1 MKELLKQKAP
11 FMSKVFAN
19 LILQGSIAYTA
30 ALQRSPHVARNILV
44 YTLMFVM
51 AVLAMIFASLSIQVR
66 FFLFTIISMLF
77 GAILGAA
84 RDLDKRVIQETL
96 GDILGVF
103 VAMFVLGAISVQF
116 NVNIFPLAL
125 LLLMG
130 LIGLMVSRAVV
141 SKEKRSAFS
150 KAFVVVFAVYIL
162 VDTNLILQRNY
173 SGNFVNASF
182 DYFTDISQMFSGLVP
197 TNI

>member
-51 AVLAMIFASLSIQVR
+51 AVLVMIFASLSIQVR

-103 VAMFVLGAISVQF
+103 VTMCVLGAISVQF

-173 SGNFVNASF
+173 SGNFVDASF

>member
-51 AVLAMIFASLSIQVR
+51 AVLTMIFASLSIQVR
-66 FFLFTIISMLF
+66 FVLFTIISALF
-77 GAILGAA
+77 GSILGVV
-84 RDLDKRVIQETL
+84 RNLDKDTIQETL
-96 GDILGVF
+96 GDIIGVF
-103 VAMFVLGAISVQF
+103 VAMFVLGLISVQF

-125 LLLMG
+125 LLFVSLIALM
-130 LIGLMVSRAVV
+130 ISRAAVSR
-141 SKEKRSAFS
+141 EKRGAFS
-150 KAFVVVFAVYIL
+150 KAFVVLFAIYIL
-162 VDTNLILQRNY
+162 VDTNEILQRNY
-173 SGNFVNASF
+173 AGDFVDASF
-182 DYFTDISQMFSGLVP
+182 DYFTDVSQMFSGLVP

>member
-30 ALQRSPHVARNILV
+30 ALQRSPHVARNILM

>member
-19 LILQGSIAYTA
+19 LILQGGVAYTA

-44 YTLMFVM
+44 YTLMFMM

>member
-66 FFLFTIISMLF
+66 FFLFTVISMLF

>member
-51 AVLAMIFASLSIQVR
+51 AVLVMIFASLSIQVR

-103 VAMFVLGAISVQF
+103 VTMFVLGAISVQF

-173 SGNFVNASF
+173 SGNFVDASF

>member
-1 MKELLKQKAP
+1 
-11 FMSKVFAN
+11 MSKVFAN

>member
-19 LILQGSIAYTA
+19 LILQGGVAYTA

-96 GDILGVF
+96 GDIVGVF

-130 LIGLMVSRAVV
+130 LIGLMISRAVV
-141 SKEKRSAFS
+141 STEKRSAFS

-173 SGNFVNASF
+173 SGDFVDASF

>member
-103 VAMFVLGAISVQF
+103 VAMFVLCAISVQF